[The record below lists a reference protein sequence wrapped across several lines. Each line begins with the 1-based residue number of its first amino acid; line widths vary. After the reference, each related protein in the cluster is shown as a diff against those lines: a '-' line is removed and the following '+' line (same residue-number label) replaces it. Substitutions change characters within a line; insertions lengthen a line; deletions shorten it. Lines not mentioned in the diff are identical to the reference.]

1 VSIDGSDFV
10 GVFGLFNGSRD
21 AAESVG
27 DEVEGEDSHD
37 HEDDGLESVGPS
49 GGAGSPGKD
58 VGEDD
63 DANDESGEPGWNGSV
78 GGPFGKDAGDGPF
91 CFGDTFDG
99 FGCADDPDEEVG
111 DDEEDKDGEEEVAE
125 CFGIKA
131 GAEVL
136 DLGNVAVA
144 LSDGPELDSDEK
156 ETSGVNETRRGGH
169 EAVSSDPGTEG
180 LAGGTDESESGHGG
194 SKDRHEKHEGA
205 D

>member
-1 VSIDGSDFV
+1 M
-10 GVFGLFNGSRD
+10 
-21 AAESVG
+21 
-27 DEVEGEDSHD
+27 
-37 HEDDGLESVGPS
+37 
-49 GGAGSPGKD
+49 
-58 VGEDD
+58 
-63 DANDESGEPGWNGSV
+63 
-78 GGPFGKDAGDGPF
+78 
-91 CFGDTFDG
+91 
-99 FGCADDPDEEVG
+99 
-111 DDEEDKDGEEEVAE
+111 
-125 CFGIKA
+125 
-131 GAEVL
+131 